1 MHTRRI
7 AAFILGAW
15 IAGSVFM
22 FFIGLQ
28 NTRSVNALLNSPLP
42 QVTKIINA
50 SGKDQAA
57 LLLRHA
63 AGEETRA
70 ALYAWE
76 RAQFPIAI
84 ALGGFLFLGTQ
95 RRIFPL
101 VLCGAMFVLVAFQ
114 HLGVSTELAYLGRET
129 DFPPGNALIGPRTRL
144 LALEEVY
151 YAAEVI
157 KLAAAGILSS
167 YLFVFRTHRSRKEIH
182 SFDQAVPRPVNR

>member
-7 AAFILGAW
+7 ATFILGAW
-15 IAGSVFM
+15 IAGSLFMVF
-22 FFIGLQ
+22 ISLQ
-28 NTRSVNALLNSPLP
+28 NTRSVNALLTSPLP
-42 QVTKIINA
+42 QAAKVIDL

-70 ALYAWE
+70 ALFEWE
-76 RAQFPIAI
+76 RAQIVVAI

-95 RRIFPL
+95 RRVFPI
-101 VLCGAMFVLVAFQ
+101 VLCGAMFVLVVFQ
-114 HLGVSTELAYLGRET
+114 HLGLSTELAYLGRET

-144 LALEEVY
+144 LALQEVY

-157 KLAAAGILSS
+157 KLAAGGILAS
-167 YLFVFRTHRSRKEIH
+167 YLFAFRARRSRRDIH
-182 SFDQAVPRPVNR
+182 ALDAADSRAVNR